1 MITGTHAII
10 YAQDAEQTRAFFRDV
25 LELANIDVHDGWL
38 IFKLPPAE
46 LGIHPTGG
54 SGGDQQGPTSGQHE
68 LYLMCDDVEA
78 TVADLQ
84 AKGVEFTGPIE
95 NQGFG
100 RLTHLRVPGGGEIG
114 LYQPRHATA
123 YDLETLSGTSVMPA
137 ASLAPARNGSKP
149 SVRHPFSSYVT
160 CRSASYRR

>member
-10 YAQDAEQTRAFFRDV
+10 YADDADRARAFFRDV
-25 LELANIDVHDGWL
+25 LELPNVDAHGGWL

-46 LGIHPTGG
+46 LGIHPAGAAGDPATGAP
-54 SGGDQQGPTSGQHE
+54 SGHHE

-78 TVADLQ
+78 TVADLM
-84 AKGVEFTGPIE
+84 ARGVEFTSPIE

-100 RLTHLRVPGGGEIG
+100 LLTRLRVPGGGEIG

-123 YDLETLSGTSVMPA
+123 YDIDG
-137 ASLAPARNGSKP
+137 
-149 SVRHPFSSYVT
+149 
-160 CRSASYRR
+160 